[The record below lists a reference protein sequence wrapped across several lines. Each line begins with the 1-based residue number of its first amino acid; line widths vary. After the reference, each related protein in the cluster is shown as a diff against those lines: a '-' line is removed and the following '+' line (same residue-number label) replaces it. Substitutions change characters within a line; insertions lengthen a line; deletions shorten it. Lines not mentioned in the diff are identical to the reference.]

1 MNTTHKGQMVH
12 AAIMQTFAHI
22 VFELFANTAG
32 EHRIYTSPNI
42 VGEHRFLDTF
52 RNTVNKCQ
60 CALVTKNLHK
70 PFFQWHDT
78 MRKHIKNEQM
88 QEKVT
93 GAWNW
98 VYLDFKVVYKNNMC
112 EIPEK

>member
-22 VFELFANTAG
+22 VFEVFANTAG

-60 CALVTKNLHK
+60 CALATKKSPQAIFPVTRHHEKTHK
-70 PFFQWHDT
+70 
-78 MRKHIKNEQM
+78 K
-88 QEKVT
+88 
-93 GAWNW
+93 
-98 VYLDFKVVYKNNMC
+98 
-112 EIPEK
+112 

>member
-22 VFELFANTAG
+22 VFEVFANTAG

-52 RNTVNKCQ
+52 HNTVNK
-60 CALVTKNLHK
+60 
-70 PFFQWHDT
+70 
-78 MRKHIKNEQM
+78 
-88 QEKVT
+88 
-93 GAWNW
+93 
-98 VYLDFKVVYKNNMC
+98 
-112 EIPEK
+112 

>member
-42 VGEHRFLDTF
+42 VGEHRFLD
-52 RNTVNKCQ
+52 RR
-60 CALVTKNLHK
+60 AGLV
-70 PFFQWHDT
+70 Q
-78 MRKHIKNEQM
+78 R
-88 QEKVT
+88 
-93 GAWNW
+93 
-98 VYLDFKVVYKNNMC
+98 
-112 EIPEK
+112 